1 MKRVF
6 KIYLL
11 PLLFLMIASQVS
23 SENKS
28 IPTDT
33 LVYYT
38 RTENRKIATLLEERN
53 YYKEVYHKD
62 SAIISEIK
70 YIIIEKDKQLY
81 NISVKLTDLEAL
93 YKSLTRDFNKL
104 SNENKSL
111 NRANQKLTIWGISTT
126 TSTILLLV
134 LIII

>member
-1 MKRVF
+1 MTV
-6 KIYLL
+6 
-11 PLLFLMIASQVS
+11 SQVS

-38 RTENRKIATLLEERN
+38 RTENRKIAVLLEERN
-53 YYKEVYHKD
+53 YYKDVHYKD

-70 YIIIEKDKQLY
+70 YIVIEKDKQLY
-81 NISVKLTDLEAL
+81 NTYVKLTDLEAL
-93 YKSLTRDFNKL
+93 YKSLAIDFNKL

-111 NRANQKLTIWGISTT
+111 NRANKKLTIWGLSTT
-126 TSTILLLV
+126 ASTILLLV
-134 LIII
+134 FIVILYDTYLESN

>member
-1 MKRVF
+1 
-6 KIYLL
+6 
-11 PLLFLMIASQVS
+11 MIALQVS

-38 RTENRKIATLLEERN
+38 RTENRKIAVLLEERN
-53 YYKEVYHKD
+53 YYKEAYHQD

-70 YIIIEKDKQLY
+70 YIVIEKDKQLY
-81 NISVKLTDLEAL
+81 NTSVKLTDLEAL
-93 YKSLTRDFNKL
+93 HKSLAIDFNKL

-111 NRANQKLTIWGISTT
+111 NRANQKLTIWGLSAT

-134 LIII
+134 IIFI

>member
-11 PLLFLMIASQVS
+11 PLLFLMIVSQVS

-38 RTENRKIATLLEERN
+38 RTENRKIAVLLEERN
-53 YYKEVYHKD
+53 YYKDVHYKD
-62 SAIISEIK
+62 SAIINEIK
-70 YIIIEKDKQLY
+70 YIIVEKDKQLY
-81 NISVKLTDLEAL
+81 NILCKID
-93 YKSLTRDFNKL
+93 
-104 SNENKSL
+104 
-111 NRANQKLTIWGISTT
+111 
-126 TSTILLLV
+126 
-134 LIII
+134 

>member
-1 MKRVF
+1 
-6 KIYLL
+6 
-11 PLLFLMIASQVS
+11 MIVSQVS

-38 RTENRKIATLLEERN
+38 RTENRKIAVLLEERN
-53 YYKEVYHKD
+53 YYKETHGKD

-70 YIIIEKDKQLY
+70 YIIVEKDKQLY
-81 NISVKLTDLEAL
+81 NTSVKLTDLEAL
-93 YKSLTRDFNKL
+93 YKSLAIDFNKL

-126 TSTILLLV
+126 ASTILLLV

>member
-1 MKRVF
+1 
-6 KIYLL
+6 
-11 PLLFLMIASQVS
+11 MIVSQVS

-38 RTENRKIATLLEERN
+38 RNENRKIAVLLEERN
-53 YYKEVYHKD
+53 YYKDVHYKD

-70 YIIIEKDKQLY
+70 YIIVEKDKQLY
-81 NISVKLTDLEAL
+81 NTSVKLTDLEAL
-93 YKSLTRDFNKL
+93 HKSLSIDFNKL

-111 NRANQKLTIWGISTT
+111 NRANQKLTIWGLSAT